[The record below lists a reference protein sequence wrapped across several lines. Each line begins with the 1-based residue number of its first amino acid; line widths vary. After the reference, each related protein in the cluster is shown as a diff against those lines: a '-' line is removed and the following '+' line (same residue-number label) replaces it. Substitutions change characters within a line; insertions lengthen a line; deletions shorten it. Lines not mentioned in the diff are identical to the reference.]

1 MAYNYFPAALNI
13 AAKKKQWD
21 TAAAKGEDVSGIAE
35 SAKQYYDELR
45 SAGRSD
51 IADKLERTSGK
62 DVDGYIHSLASGY
75 NPQGDMENI
84 SKQKYIWSEAAG
96 SGNKE
101 GAKAAEGAA
110 KAYYDSLR
118 ANGYGDIAD
127 KLKGLNSIDAG
138 AYVRQFT
145 PVQGGTSGAQN
156 KYAVK
161 AANPSYDPGKAAQGI
176 YKYKVDW
183 ADANSRG
190 GDTRQ
195 IEADASKLYKELED
209 NGYGDVAN
217 HLSGIGASEAAEYI
231 KRFTPQYEATA
242 EGNQRKSNDVYAVGK
257 EYGSDIRG
265 SYDKVYDNNINVNP
279 VETGYGKSV
288 MAAYGNA
295 ADAAYGKTLGGGVED
310 AGGNADS
317 YAAANANRQKAAI
330 LAKGNADILN
340 YYNAISGRANEWA
353 GGKAAALSQ
362 NLAQLQG
369 NVTGDRE
376 ARQADEQNALQAYL
390 GELSAQT
397 SAAQAEAQAEE
408 KEKDRQNAIDVA
420 QIKANSSGTRR
431 SGGSYST
438 SGSGSGTGSGKSGS
452 GGSGGGK
459 SGSGGGDEG
468 GLKFERTVTQ
478 ILSDAKNRAKVKEEY
493 DPNTEKMVKVVDEDL
508 YAQYIQDILNDPEYA
523 HSEREKLA
531 RAYYESTGSR
541 LSVNDDT
548 EASADTENKAGN
560 NPSADNQSAAK
571 RPAFNDLVKEAVMT
585 GVTEQ
590 GIINRLESQYAN
602 GFYTEKELEQALVLA
617 LGADKAKKYIK

>member
-21 TAAAKGEDVSGIAE
+21 AAAAKGEDVTAIADG
-35 SAKQYYDELR
+35 AKQYYDELR
-45 SAGRSD
+45 NAGRSD

-62 DVDGYIHSLASGY
+62 DVDGYINSLASGY
-75 NPQGDMENI
+75 DPHKDMESI

-96 SGNKE
+96 SGNKD
-101 GAKAAEGAA
+101 GAKAAENTA

-145 PVQGGTSGAQN
+145 PVQSGAPGVQS

-161 AANPSYDPGKAAQGI
+161 AVNPSYSPDKAAQGI

-183 ADANSRG
+183 ADAKSRG
-190 GDTRQ
+190 GDTSQ
-195 IEADASKLYKELED
+195 IEAGASKLYKELED

-231 KRFTPQYEATA
+231 KRFTPQYEGTA

-257 EYGSDIRG
+257 DYGTDIRS
-265 SYDKVYDNNINVNP
+265 SYDKVYNNNINVNP
-279 VETGYGKSV
+279 VKTGYGKSV
-288 MAAYGNA
+288 MAVYGNA

-353 GGKAAALSQ
+353 GGKAASLSQ

-369 NVTGDRE
+369 NVDNDRA
-376 ARQADEQNALQAYL
+376 ARQTDDQNDLQAYL

-397 SAAQAEAQAEE
+397 SAAQAAEE
-408 KEKDRQNAIDVA
+408 TRQKEAELQNKLDVA
-420 QIKANSSGTRR
+420 NINADATKYKSDNDLKGTTYTSDNNLNGKTYAANKSYASTVYRTNNSGKKKN
-431 SGGSYST
+431 
-438 SGSGSGTGSGKSGS
+438 GSGSD
-452 GGSGGGK
+452 
-459 SGSGGGDEG
+459 DEA
-468 GLKFERTVTQ
+468 GLEFERTVTQ

-493 DPNTEKMVKVVDEDL
+493 DPNTEKMVKVVDDDL
-508 YAQYIQDILNDPEYA
+508 YAQYIQDILDDPGYKL
-523 HSEREKLA
+523 SERKALA
-531 RAYYESTGSR
+531 QAYKESTGKTLTIKS
-541 LSVNDDT
+541 D
-548 EASADTENKAGN
+548 
-560 NPSADNQSAAK
+560 
-571 RPAFNDLVKEAVMT
+571 NDLLYSSIPDDIKRRAANQPSDYDLQNYVLSLLDAGTIDDRQAEALLAKH
-585 GVTEQ
+585 G
-590 GIINRLESQYAN
+590 
-602 GFYTEKELEQALVLA
+602 ALDDDIV
-617 LGADKAKKYIK
+617 D

>member
-21 TAAAKGEDVSGIAE
+21 AAAAKGEDVTAIADG
-35 SAKQYYDELR
+35 AKQYYDELR
-45 SAGRSD
+45 NAGRSD
-51 IADKLERTSGK
+51 IADKLERTSVK
-62 DVDGYIHSLASGY
+62 DVDGYINSLASGY
-75 NPQGDMENI
+75 DPHKDMESI

-96 SGNKE
+96 SGNKD
-101 GAKAAEGAA
+101 GAKAAENTA

-145 PVQGGTSGAQN
+145 PVQSSVSGVQS

-161 AANPSYDPGKAAQGI
+161 AVNPSYSPDKAAQGI

-183 ADANSRG
+183 ADAKSRG
-190 GDTRQ
+190 GDTSQ
-195 IEADASKLYKELED
+195 IEAGASKLYKELED

-231 KRFTPQYEATA
+231 KRFTPQYEGTA

-265 SYDKVYDNNINVNP
+265 SYDKVYDSNINVNP
-279 VETGYGKSV
+279 VDTGYGKSV

-353 GGKAAALSQ
+353 GGKAASLSQ

-369 NVTGDRE
+369 NVDNDRA
-376 ARQADEQNALQAYL
+376 ARQTDDQSDLQAYL

-397 SAAQAEAQAEE
+397 SAAQAAEE
-408 KEKDRQNAIDVA
+408 TRQKEAELQNKLDVA
-420 QIKANSSGTRR
+420 NINADATKYKSDNDLKGTTYTSDNNLKGKTYAANK
-431 SGGSYST
+431 SYAST
-438 SGSGSGTGSGKSGS
+438 VYRTDHSKKKSGD
-452 GGSGGGK
+452 
-459 SGSGGGDEG
+459 DEA
-468 GLKFERTVTQ
+468 GLEFARTTTQ
-478 ILSDAKNRAKVKEEY
+478 ILNDAKERAKVSGY
-493 DPNTEKMVKVVDEDL
+493 DANGNTVWTVDQDL
-508 YAQYIQDILNDPEYA
+508 YAQNIQALLDDPSYKL
-523 HSEREKLA
+523 SERQALA
-531 RAYYESTGSR
+531 QAYKESTGKTLTIKS
-541 LSVNDDT
+541 D
-548 EASADTENKAGN
+548 
-560 NPSADNQSAAK
+560 
-571 RPAFNDLVKEAVMT
+571 NDLLYSSIPDDIKRRAANQPSDYDLQNYVLGLLDAGTIDDRQAEALLAKH
-585 GVTEQ
+585 G
-590 GIINRLESQYAN
+590 
-602 GFYTEKELEQALVLA
+602 ALDDDIV
-617 LGADKAKKYIK
+617 D

>member
-21 TAAAKGEDVSGIAE
+21 AAAAKGEDVTAIAD

-45 SAGRSD
+45 NAGRSD

-62 DVDGYIHSLASGY
+62 DVDGYINSLASGY
-75 NPQGDMENI
+75 DPHKDMEGI

-96 SGNKE
+96 SGNKD
-101 GAKAAEGAA
+101 GAKAAETTA

-118 ANGYGDIAD
+118 ANGYGDVAD

-145 PVQGGTSGAQN
+145 PVQSGAPGVQN

-161 AANPSYDPGKAAQGI
+161 AVNPSYSPDKAAQGI

-183 ADANSRG
+183 ADANLRG

-231 KRFTPQYEATA
+231 KRFTPQYEGTA

-257 EYGSDIRG
+257 DYGTDIRG

-362 NLAQLQG
+362 NLSQLQG
-369 NVTGDRE
+369 NVDNDRA
-376 ARQADEQNALQAYL
+376 ARQTDDQNDLQAYL

-397 SAAQAEAQAEE
+397 SAAQAAEE
-408 KEKDRQNAIDVA
+408 TRQKEAELQNKLDVA
-420 QIKANSSGTRR
+420 NINADATKYKSDNDLKGTTYTSDNNLKGKTYAANKSYASTVYRTDHGKKKADDD
-431 SGGSYST
+431 
-438 SGSGSGTGSGKSGS
+438 
-452 GGSGGGK
+452 
-459 SGSGGGDEG
+459 DED
-468 GLKFERTVTQ
+468 GLDFARTTTQ
-478 ILSDAKNRAKVKEEY
+478 ILNDAKERAKVSGY
-493 DPNTEKMVKVVDEDL
+493 DANGNTVWTVDPDL
-508 YAQYIQDILNDPEYA
+508 YAQNIQALLDDPSYKL
-523 HSEREKLA
+523 SERQALA
-531 RAYYESTGSR
+531 QAYKESTGKTLTVKS
-541 LSVNDDT
+541 D
-548 EASADTENKAGN
+548 
-560 NPSADNQSAAK
+560 
-571 RPAFNDLVKEAVMT
+571 NDLLYSSIPDDIKRRAANQPSDYDLQNYVLSLLDAGTIDDRQAEALLAKH
-585 GVTEQ
+585 G
-590 GIINRLESQYAN
+590 
-602 GFYTEKELEQALVLA
+602 ALDDDIV
-617 LGADKAKKYIK
+617 D

>member
-21 TAAAKGEDVSGIAE
+21 TAAAKGEDVTAIAD

-45 SAGRSD
+45 NAGRGD

-62 DVDGYIHSLASGY
+62 DVDGYINSLASGY
-75 NPQGDMENI
+75 DPHKDMESI

-96 SGNKE
+96 SGNKD
-101 GAKAAEGAA
+101 GVKAAEDTA

-127 KLKGLNSIDAG
+127 KLEGLNSMDAG

-145 PVQGGTSGAQN
+145 PAQSSVSGVQS

-161 AANPSYDPGKAAQGI
+161 AANPAYSPDKAAQGI

-183 ADANSRG
+183 ADAKSRG
-190 GDTRQ
+190 GDTSQ

-209 NGYGDVAN
+209 NGYGDVVN

-231 KRFTPQYEATA
+231 KRFTPQYEGTV

-265 SYDKVYDNNINVNP
+265 SYDKVYNNNINVNP

-353 GGKAAALSQ
+353 GGKAASLSQ

-369 NVTGDRE
+369 NVDNDRA
-376 ARQADEQNALQAYL
+376 ARQTDDQSDLQAYL

-397 SAAQAEAQAEE
+397 SAAQAAEE
-408 KEKDRQNAIDVA
+408 TRQKEAELQNKLDVA
-420 QIKANSSGTRR
+420 NINADATKYKSDNDLKGTTYTSDNNLKGKTYAANKSYASTVYRTNNSKKKAADDDEAGLEFTR
-431 SGGSYST
+431 T
-438 SGSGSGTGSGKSGS
+438 T
-452 GGSGGGK
+452 
-459 SGSGGGDEG
+459 
-468 GLKFERTVTQ
+468 TQ
-478 ILSDAKNRAKVKEEY
+478 ILNDAKERAKVSGYGENGKTVWTV
-493 DPNTEKMVKVVDEDL
+493 DPDL
-508 YAQYIQDILNDPEYA
+508 YAQNIQALLDDPGYKL
-523 HSEREKLA
+523 SERQALA
-531 RAYYESTGSR
+531 QAYKESTGKTLTIKS
-541 LSVNDDT
+541 D
-548 EASADTENKAGN
+548 
-560 NPSADNQSAAK
+560 
-571 RPAFNDLVKEAVMT
+571 NDLIYSGIPDAIKRRAANQPSDYDLQNYVLGLLDAGTIDDRQAEALLAKH
-585 GVTEQ
+585 G
-590 GIINRLESQYAN
+590 
-602 GFYTEKELEQALVLA
+602 ALDDDIV
-617 LGADKAKKYIK
+617 D

>member
-1 MAYNYFPAALNI
+1 MAYNFFPAALNI

-21 TAAAKGEDVSGIAE
+21 TAAAKGEDVTGIAD

-45 SAGRSD
+45 KAGRSD

-62 DVDGYIHSLASGY
+62 DVDSYIHSLATGY
-75 NPQGDMENI
+75 DPQSDMENI

-118 ANGYGDIAD
+118 ANGYGDVAD
-127 KLKGLNSIDAG
+127 KLKSLNSVDAG
-138 AYVRQFT
+138 AYVKQFT
-145 PVQGGTSGAQN
+145 PQQGGNSAVGS

-161 AANPSYDPGKAAQGI
+161 AANPSYDIGKAAQGI

-183 ADANSRG
+183 ADAAARG
-190 GDTRQ
+190 GDTSQ

-242 EGNQRKSNDVYAVGK
+242 EGIQRKSNDVYAVGK

-265 SYDKVYDNNINVNP
+265 SYDKVYENNINVNP

-295 ADAAYGKTLGGGVED
+295 ADAAYGKALGGGVED

-362 NLAQLQG
+362 NLAQLQE
-369 NVTGDRE
+369 NATGDRA

-390 GELSAQT
+390 GDLSAQT
-397 SAAQAEAQAEE
+397 SSAQAEAETRQKEAEL
-408 KEKDRQNAIDVA
+408 QNKIDVA
-420 QIKANSSGTRR
+420 NINADATKYKSDNDLKGTTYTSDNNLKGKTYAANK
-431 SGGSYST
+431 SYAST
-438 SGSGSGTGSGKSGS
+438 VYRTNNRKKKS
-452 GGSGGGK
+452 
-459 SGSGGGDEG
+459 GGDEG

-478 ILSDAKNRAKVKEEY
+478 ILNDAKERAKVKEEY
-493 DPNTEKMVKVVDEDL
+493 DPNTGKMVKVVDDDL
-508 YAQYIQDILNDPEYA
+508 YAQYIQEILDDPEYA
-523 HSEREKLA
+523 PSERKALA
-531 RAYYESTGSR
+531 QAYKESTGKTLTIKSDNE
-541 LSVNDDT
+541 LIYSGIPDDIKRR
-548 EASADTENKAGN
+548 AANQ
-560 NPSADNQSAAK
+560 PSAY
-571 RPAFNDLVKEAVMT
+571 DLQKYVLNLLDAGTLDEKQAEALL
-585 GVTEQ
+585 GKH
-590 GIINRLESQYAN
+590 G
-602 GFYTEKELEQALVLA
+602 ALDDDIV
-617 LGADKAKKYIK
+617 D

>member
-21 TAAAKGEDVSGIAE
+21 AAAAKGEDVTKIADG
-35 SAKQYYDELR
+35 AKQYYDELR
-45 SAGRSD
+45 NAGRSD

-62 DVDGYIHSLASGY
+62 DVDGYINSLASGY
-75 NPQGDMENI
+75 DPHKDMEGI

-96 SGNKE
+96 SGNKD
-101 GAKAAEGAA
+101 GIKAAETSA

-118 ANGYGDIAD
+118 ANGYGDVAD
-127 KLKGLNSIDAG
+127 KLKGLNSMDAG

-145 PVQGGTSGAQN
+145 PVQGGTPGEQN

-161 AANPSYDPGKAAQGI
+161 AVNPSYSPDKAAQGI

-231 KRFTPQYEATA
+231 KRFTPQYEGTA

-257 EYGSDIRG
+257 EYGSDIRN
-265 SYDKVYDNNINVNP
+265 SYDKVYGNNINVNP

-369 NVTGDRE
+369 NVDNDRA
-376 ARQADEQNALQAYL
+376 ARQTDEQNDLQAYL

-397 SAAQAEAQAEE
+397 SAAQAAEE
-408 KEKDRQNAIDVA
+408 TRQKEAELQNKLDVA
-420 QIKANSSGTRR
+420 NINADATKYKSDNDLKGTTYTSDNNLKGKTYADNKSYASTVYRTNHSKKKADD
-431 SGGSYST
+431 
-438 SGSGSGTGSGKSGS
+438 
-452 GGSGGGK
+452 
-459 SGSGGGDEG
+459 DEA
-468 GLKFERTVTQ
+468 GLEFARTTTQ
-478 ILSDAKNRAKVKEEY
+478 ILNDAKERAKVSGY
-493 DPNTEKMVKVVDEDL
+493 DANGNTVWTVDPDL
-508 YAQYIQDILNDPEYA
+508 YAQNIQALLDDPSYKL
-523 HSEREKLA
+523 SERQALA
-531 RAYYESTGSR
+531 QAYKESTGKTLTIKS
-541 LSVNDDT
+541 D
-548 EASADTENKAGN
+548 
-560 NPSADNQSAAK
+560 
-571 RPAFNDLVKEAVMT
+571 NDLLYSSIPDDIKRRAANQPSDYDLQNYVLSLLDAGTIDDRQAEALLAKH
-585 GVTEQ
+585 G
-590 GIINRLESQYAN
+590 
-602 GFYTEKELEQALVLA
+602 ALDDDIV
-617 LGADKAKKYIK
+617 D

>member
-1 MAYNYFPAALNI
+1 MAYNFFPAALNI

-21 TAAAKGEDVSGIAE
+21 TAAAKGEDVTGIAD

-45 SAGRSD
+45 KAGRSD

-62 DVDGYIHSLASGY
+62 DVDSYIHSLATGY
-75 NPQGDMENI
+75 DPQSDMENI
-84 SKQKYIWSEAAG
+84 SKQKYNWSEAAG

-118 ANGYGDIAD
+118 ANGYGDVAD
-127 KLKGLNSIDAG
+127 KLKSLNSVDAG
-138 AYVRQFT
+138 AYVKQFT
-145 PVQGGTSGAQN
+145 PQQGGNSAVGS

-161 AANPSYDPGKAAQGI
+161 AANPSYDIGKAAQGI

-183 ADANSRG
+183 ADAAARG
-190 GDTRQ
+190 GDTSQ

-242 EGNQRKSNDVYAVGK
+242 EGIQRKSNDVYAVGK

-295 ADAAYGKTLGGGVED
+295 ADAAYGKALGGGVED

-362 NLAQLQG
+362 NLAQLQD
-369 NVTGDRE
+369 NATGDRA

-397 SAAQAEAQAEE
+397 SAAQAEAETRQKEAEL
-408 KEKDRQNAIDVA
+408 QNKIDVA
-420 QIKANSSGTRR
+420 NINADATKYKSDNDLKGTTYTSDNNLKGKTYAANKSYASTVYRTNNSKKK
-431 SGGSYST
+431 SGG
-438 SGSGSGTGSGKSGS
+438 
-452 GGSGGGK
+452 
-459 SGSGGGDEG
+459 DDG

-478 ILSDAKNRAKVKEEY
+478 ILNDAKDRAKVKEEY
-493 DPNTEKMVKVVDEDL
+493 DPNTGKMVKVVDDDL
-508 YAQYIQDILNDPEYA
+508 YAQYIQEILDDPEYA
-523 HSEREKLA
+523 LSERKALA
-531 RAYYESTGSR
+531 QAYKESTGKTLTIKSDNE
-541 LSVNDDT
+541 LIYSGIPDDIKRR
-548 EASADTENKAGN
+548 AANQ
-560 NPSADNQSAAK
+560 PSAY
-571 RPAFNDLVKEAVMT
+571 DLQKYVLNLLDAGTLDEKQAEALL
-585 GVTEQ
+585 GKH
-590 GIINRLESQYAN
+590 G
-602 GFYTEKELEQALVLA
+602 ALDDDIV
-617 LGADKAKKYIK
+617 D

>member
-21 TAAAKGEDVSGIAE
+21 AAAAKGEDVTAIAD

-45 SAGRSD
+45 KAGRSD

-62 DVDGYIHSLASGY
+62 DVDGYINSLASGY
-75 NPQGDMENI
+75 DPHKDMEGI

-96 SGNKE
+96 SGNKD
-101 GAKAAEGAA
+101 GAKAAENTA

-145 PVQGGTSGAQN
+145 PVQGGTSGAHN

-161 AANPSYDPGKAAQGI
+161 AVNPSYSPDKAAQGI

-183 ADANSRG
+183 ADAKSRG
-190 GDTRQ
+190 GDTSQ
-195 IEADASKLYKELED
+195 IEAGASKLYKELED

-231 KRFTPQYEATA
+231 KRFTPQYEGTA

-265 SYDKVYDNNINVNP
+265 SYDKVYNNNINVNP

-353 GGKAAALSQ
+353 GGKAASLSQ

-369 NVTGDRE
+369 NVDNDRA
-376 ARQADEQNALQAYL
+376 ARQTDNQNDLQAYL

-397 SAAQAEAQAEE
+397 SAAQAQEQTRQKEAEL
-408 KEKDRQNAIDVA
+408 QNKLDVA
-420 QIKANSSGTRR
+420 NINADATKYKSDNDLKGTTYTSDNNLKGKTYAANK
-431 SGGSYST
+431 SYAST
-438 SGSGSGTGSGKSGS
+438 VYRTDHSKKKSGD
-452 GGSGGGK
+452 
-459 SGSGGGDEG
+459 DEA
-468 GLKFERTVTQ
+468 GLEFTRTTTQ
-478 ILSDAKNRAKVKEEY
+478 ILNDAKERAKVSGY
-493 DPNTEKMVKVVDEDL
+493 DANGNTVWTVDPDL
-508 YAQYIQDILNDPEYA
+508 YAQNIQALLDDPSYKL
-523 HSEREKLA
+523 SERQALA
-531 RAYYESTGSR
+531 QAYKESTGKT
-541 LSVNDDT
+541 LAIKPDT
-548 EASADTENKAGN
+548 DLIYTGIPDSIKRRAANQ
-560 NPSADNQSAAK
+560 PSAYDLQKYVLNLLDAGTVDDRQAEALLAK
-571 RPAFNDLVKEAVMT
+571 H
-585 GVTEQ
+585 G
-590 GIINRLESQYAN
+590 
-602 GFYTEKELEQALVLA
+602 ALDDDIV
-617 LGADKAKKYIK
+617 D

>member
-21 TAAAKGEDVSGIAE
+21 AAAAKGEDVTKIAD
-35 SAKQYYDELR
+35 SAQQYYDELR
-45 SAGRSD
+45 NAGRSD

-62 DVDGYIHSLASGY
+62 DVDGYINSLASGY
-75 NPQGDMENI
+75 DPHKDMEGI

-96 SGNKE
+96 SGNKD
-101 GAKAAEGAA
+101 GAKAAENTA

-161 AANPSYDPGKAAQGI
+161 AANPSYSPDKAAQGI

-231 KRFTPQYEATA
+231 KRFTPQYEGTA

-257 EYGSDIRG
+257 EYGSDIRN
-265 SYDKVYDNNINVNP
+265 SYDKVYGNNINVNP

-362 NLAQLQG
+362 NLSQLQG
-369 NVTGDRE
+369 NVDNDRA
-376 ARQADEQNALQAYL
+376 ARQTDDQNDLQAYL

-397 SAAQAEAQAEE
+397 SAAQAAEE
-408 KEKDRQNAIDVA
+408 TRQKEAELQNKLDVA
-420 QIKANSSGTRR
+420 NINADATKYKSDNDLKGTTYTSDNNLKGKTYAANK
-431 SGGSYST
+431 SYAST
-438 SGSGSGTGSGKSGS
+438 VYRINNSKKKSGD
-452 GGSGGGK
+452 
-459 SGSGGGDEG
+459 DED
-468 GLKFERTVTQ
+468 GLDFARTTTQ
-478 ILSDAKNRAKVKEEY
+478 ILNDAKERAKVSGY
-493 DPNTEKMVKVVDEDL
+493 DSNGNTVWTVDPDL
-508 YAQYIQDILNDPEYA
+508 YAQNIQALLDDPSYKL
-523 HSEREKLA
+523 SERQALA
-531 RAYYESTGSR
+531 QAYKESTGKTLTIKS
-541 LSVNDDT
+541 D
-548 EASADTENKAGN
+548 
-560 NPSADNQSAAK
+560 
-571 RPAFNDLVKEAVMT
+571 NDLLYSSIPDDIKRRAANQPSDYDLQNYVLGLLDAGTIDDRQAEALLAKH
-585 GVTEQ
+585 G
-590 GIINRLESQYAN
+590 
-602 GFYTEKELEQALVLA
+602 ALDDDIV
-617 LGADKAKKYIK
+617 D

>member
-21 TAAAKGEDVSGIAE
+21 AAAAKGEDVTGIAD

-45 SAGRSD
+45 KAGRGD

-62 DVDGYIHSLASGY
+62 DVDGYINSLASGY
-75 NPQGDMENI
+75 DPRKDMESI

-96 SGNKE
+96 SGNKD
-101 GAKAAEGAA
+101 GAKAAENTA

-118 ANGYGDIAD
+118 ANGYGDVAD

-145 PVQGGTSGAQN
+145 PVQSGAPGVQS

-161 AANPSYDPGKAAQGI
+161 TANPAYSPDKATQGI

-183 ADANSRG
+183 ADAKSRG
-190 GDTRQ
+190 GDTSQ

-231 KRFTPQYEATA
+231 KRFTPQYEGTA

-353 GGKAAALSQ
+353 GGKAASLSQ

-369 NVTGDRE
+369 NVDNDRA
-376 ARQADEQNALQAYL
+376 ARQTDNQNDLQAYL

-397 SAAQAEAQAEE
+397 SAAQAEAETRQKEAEL
-408 KEKDRQNAIDVA
+408 QNKLDVA
-420 QIKANSSGTRR
+420 NINADATKYKSDNDLKGTTYTSDNNLKGKTYAANK
-431 SGGSYST
+431 SYAST
-438 SGSGSGTGSGKSGS
+438 VYRTNNSKKKSGD
-452 GGSGGGK
+452 
-459 SGSGGGDEG
+459 DED
-468 GLKFERTVTQ
+468 GLDFARTTTQ
-478 ILSDAKNRAKVKEEY
+478 ILNDAKERAKVSGY
-493 DPNTEKMVKVVDEDL
+493 DANGNTVWTVDPDL
-508 YAQYIQDILNDPEYA
+508 YAQNIQALLDDPSYKL
-523 HSEREKLA
+523 SERQALA
-531 RAYYESTGSR
+531 QAYKESTGKTLTIKS
-541 LSVNDDT
+541 D
-548 EASADTENKAGN
+548 
-560 NPSADNQSAAK
+560 
-571 RPAFNDLVKEAVMT
+571 NDLLYSSIPDDIKRRAANQPSDYDLQNYVLGLLDAGTIDDRQAEALLAKH
-585 GVTEQ
+585 G
-590 GIINRLESQYAN
+590 
-602 GFYTEKELEQALVLA
+602 ALDDDIV
-617 LGADKAKKYIK
+617 D

>member
-21 TAAAKGEDVSGIAE
+21 TAAAKGEDVTAIAD

-45 SAGRSD
+45 NAGRGD

-62 DVDGYIHSLASGY
+62 DVDGYINSLASGY
-75 NPQGDMENI
+75 DPHKDMESI

-96 SGNKE
+96 SGNKD
-101 GAKAAEGAA
+101 GAKAAETTA

-145 PVQGGTSGAQN
+145 PVQSSVSGSVD
-156 KYAVK
+156 KYTVK
-161 AANPSYDPGKAAQGI
+161 TANPAYSPDKAAQGI

-190 GDTRQ
+190 GDTSQ

-231 KRFTPQYEATA
+231 KRFTPQYEGTA

-265 SYDKVYDNNINVNP
+265 SYDKVYNNNINVNP

-353 GGKAAALSQ
+353 GGKAASLSQ
-362 NLAQLQG
+362 NLSQLQG
-369 NVTGDRE
+369 NVDNDRA
-376 ARQADEQNALQAYL
+376 ARQTDNQNDLQAYL

-397 SAAQAEAQAEE
+397 SAAQAAEE
-408 KEKDRQNAIDVA
+408 TRQKEAELQNKLDVA
-420 QIKANSSGTRR
+420 NVNADATKYKSDNDLKGTQYTSDNNLKGKTYAANKSYASTVYRTNNSKKKAADDDEAGLEFTR
-431 SGGSYST
+431 T
-438 SGSGSGTGSGKSGS
+438 T
-452 GGSGGGK
+452 
-459 SGSGGGDEG
+459 
-468 GLKFERTVTQ
+468 TQ
-478 ILSDAKNRAKVKEEY
+478 ILNDAKERAKVSGY
-493 DPNTEKMVKVVDEDL
+493 DANGNTVWTVDPDL
-508 YAQYIQDILNDPEYA
+508 YAQNIQALLDDPSYKL
-523 HSEREKLA
+523 SERQALA
-531 RAYYESTGSR
+531 QAYKESTGKTLTIKS
-541 LSVNDDT
+541 D
-548 EASADTENKAGN
+548 
-560 NPSADNQSAAK
+560 
-571 RPAFNDLVKEAVMT
+571 NDLIYSGIPDGIKRRAANQPSDYDLQNYVLGLLDAGTIDDRQAEALLAKH
-585 GVTEQ
+585 G
-590 GIINRLESQYAN
+590 
-602 GFYTEKELEQALVLA
+602 ALDDDIV
-617 LGADKAKKYIK
+617 D

>member
-21 TAAAKGEDVSGIAE
+21 VAAAKGEDVTKIADG
-35 SAKQYYDELR
+35 AKQYYDELR
-45 SAGRSD
+45 NAGRSD

-62 DVDGYIHSLASGY
+62 DVDGYINSLASGY
-75 NPQGDMENI
+75 DPHKDMEGI

-96 SGNKE
+96 SGNKD
-101 GAKAAEGAA
+101 GAKAAESTA

-161 AANPSYDPGKAAQGI
+161 AVNPAYSPGKAAQGI

-231 KRFTPQYEATA
+231 KRFTPQYEGTA

-257 EYGSDIRG
+257 EYGSDIRN
-265 SYDKVYDNNINVNP
+265 SYDKVYGNNINVNP

-362 NLAQLQG
+362 NLSQLQG
-369 NVTGDRE
+369 NVDNDRT
-376 ARQADEQNALQAYL
+376 ARQTDDQNDLQAYL

-397 SAAQAEAQAEE
+397 SAAQAAEE
-408 KEKDRQNAIDVA
+408 TRQKEAELQNKLDVA
-420 QIKANSSGTRR
+420 NINADATKYKSDNDLKGTTYTSDNNLKGKTYAANKSYASTVYRTNHSKKKADD
-431 SGGSYST
+431 
-438 SGSGSGTGSGKSGS
+438 
-452 GGSGGGK
+452 
-459 SGSGGGDEG
+459 DEA
-468 GLKFERTVTQ
+468 GLEFARTTTQ
-478 ILSDAKNRAKVKEEY
+478 ILNDAKERAKVSGY
-493 DPNTEKMVKVVDEDL
+493 DANGNTVWTVDPDL
-508 YAQYIQDILNDPEYA
+508 YAQNIQALLDDPSYKL
-523 HSEREKLA
+523 SERQALA
-531 RAYYESTGSR
+531 QAYKESTGKTLTIKS
-541 LSVNDDT
+541 D
-548 EASADTENKAGN
+548 
-560 NPSADNQSAAK
+560 
-571 RPAFNDLVKEAVMT
+571 NDLLYSSIPDDIKRRAANQPSDYDLQNYVLSLLDAGTIDDRQAEALLAKH
-585 GVTEQ
+585 G
-590 GIINRLESQYAN
+590 
-602 GFYTEKELEQALVLA
+602 ALDDDIV
-617 LGADKAKKYIK
+617 D

>member
-1 MAYNYFPAALNI
+1 MAYNFFPAALNI

-21 TAAAKGEDVSGIAE
+21 TAAAKGEDVTGIAD

-45 SAGRSD
+45 KAGRSD

-62 DVDGYIHSLASGY
+62 DVDSYIHSLATGY
-75 NPQGDMENI
+75 DPQSDMENI

-118 ANGYGDIAD
+118 ANGYGDVAD
-127 KLKGLNSIDAG
+127 KLKSLNSVDAG
-138 AYVRQFT
+138 AYVKQFT
-145 PVQGGTSGAQN
+145 PQQGGNSSVGS

-161 AANPSYDPGKAAQGI
+161 AANPSYDIGKAAQGI

-183 ADANSRG
+183 ADAAARG
-190 GDTRQ
+190 GDTSQ

-242 EGNQRKSNDVYAVGK
+242 EGIQRKSNDVYAVGK
-257 EYGSDIRG
+257 KYGSDIRG

-295 ADAAYGKTLGGGVED
+295 ADAAYGKALGGGVED

-362 NLAQLQG
+362 NLAQLQD
-369 NVTGDRE
+369 NATGDRA

-397 SAAQAEAQAEE
+397 SAAQAQAEAEE

-420 QIKANSSGTRR
+420 EIKANSTGTRR
-431 SGGSYST
+431 SVGSYST
-438 SGSGSGTGSGKSGS
+438 SSSSSKKSSGKSSSGSSGGGKSGS

-459 SGSGGGDEG
+459 KKTDDGDEG
-468 GLKFERTVTQ
+468 GLEFERTLTQ
-478 ILSDAKNRAKVKEEY
+478 ILNDAKERSKVSGFDSNGNTVWTV
-493 DPNTEKMVKVVDEDL
+493 DPDL
-508 YAQYIQDILNDPEYA
+508 YAQNIQALLDDPEYA
-523 HSEREKLA
+523 LSERKALA
-531 RAYYESTGSR
+531 QAYKESTGKTLTIKSDNELIYSGIPDGIKR
-541 LSVNDDT
+541 RAANQ
-548 EASADTENKAGN
+548 
-560 NPSADNQSAAK
+560 PSAY
-571 RPAFNDLVKEAVMT
+571 DLQKYVLNLLDAGTLDEKQAEALL
-585 GVTEQ
+585 GKH
-590 GIINRLESQYAN
+590 G
-602 GFYTEKELEQALVLA
+602 ALDDDIV
-617 LGADKAKKYIK
+617 D

>member
-21 TAAAKGEDVSGIAE
+21 AAAAKGEDVTAIADG
-35 SAKQYYDELR
+35 AKQYYDELR
-45 SAGRSD
+45 NAGRSD

-62 DVDGYIHSLASGY
+62 DVDGYINSLASGY
-75 NPQGDMENI
+75 DPHKDMESI

-96 SGNKE
+96 SGNKD
-101 GAKAAEGAA
+101 GAKAAETTA

-118 ANGYGDIAD
+118 ANGYGDVAD

-145 PVQGGTSGAQN
+145 PVQSGAPGVQS

-161 AANPSYDPGKAAQGI
+161 AANPAYSPDKAAQGI

-190 GDTRQ
+190 GDTSQ

-231 KRFTPQYEATA
+231 KRFTPQYEGTA

-257 EYGSDIRG
+257 EYGSDIRN
-265 SYDKVYDNNINVNP
+265 SYDKVYGNNINVNP

-362 NLAQLQG
+362 NLSQLQG
-369 NVTGDRE
+369 NVDNDRT
-376 ARQADEQNALQAYL
+376 ARQTDEQNDLQAYL

-397 SAAQAEAQAEE
+397 SAAQAAEE
-408 KEKDRQNAIDVA
+408 TRQKEAELQNKLDVA
-420 QIKANSSGTRR
+420 NINADATKYKSDNDLKGTTYTSDNNLKGKTYATDKSYAAAIYRINNS
-431 SGGSYST
+431 
-438 SGSGSGTGSGKSGS
+438 K
-452 GGSGGGK
+452 K
-459 SGSGGGDEG
+459 KNGDDEA
-468 GLKFERTVTQ
+468 GLEFARTTTQ
-478 ILSDAKNRAKVKEEY
+478 ILNDAKERAKGSGY
-493 DPNTEKMVKVVDEDL
+493 DANGNTVWTVDPDL
-508 YAQYIQDILNDPEYA
+508 YAQNIQALLDDPSYKL
-523 HSEREKLA
+523 SERQALA
-531 RAYYESTGSR
+531 QAYKESTGKTLTIKS
-541 LSVNDDT
+541 D
-548 EASADTENKAGN
+548 
-560 NPSADNQSAAK
+560 
-571 RPAFNDLVKEAVMT
+571 NDLLYSSIPDDIKRRAANQPSDYDLQNYVLNLLDAGTIDDRQAEALLAKH
-585 GVTEQ
+585 G
-590 GIINRLESQYAN
+590 
-602 GFYTEKELEQALVLA
+602 ALDDDIV
-617 LGADKAKKYIK
+617 D

>member
-1 MAYNYFPAALNI
+1 MAYNFFPAALNI

-21 TAAAKGEDVSGIAE
+21 TAAAKGEDVTGIAD

-45 SAGRSD
+45 KAGRSD

-62 DVDGYIHSLASGY
+62 DVDSYIHSLATGY
-75 NPQGDMENI
+75 DPQSDMENI

-118 ANGYGDIAD
+118 ANGYGDVAD
-127 KLKGLNSIDAG
+127 KLKSLNSVDAG
-138 AYVRQFT
+138 AYVKQFT
-145 PVQGGTSGAQN
+145 PQQGGNSAVGS

-161 AANPSYDPGKAAQGI
+161 AANPSYDIGKAAQGI

-183 ADANSRG
+183 ADAAARG
-190 GDTRQ
+190 GDTSQ

-242 EGNQRKSNDVYAVGK
+242 EGIQRKSNDVYAVGK

-265 SYDKVYDNNINVNP
+265 SYDKVYENNINVNP

-295 ADAAYGKTLGGGVED
+295 ADAAYGKALGGGVED

-362 NLAQLQG
+362 NLAQLQE
-369 NVTGDRE
+369 NATGDRA

-390 GELSAQT
+390 GDLSAQT
-397 SAAQAEAQAEE
+397 SSAQAEAETRQKEAEL
-408 KEKDRQNAIDVA
+408 QNKIDVA
-420 QIKANSSGTRR
+420 NINADATKYKSDNDLKGTTYTSDNNLKGKTYAANK
-431 SGGSYST
+431 SYAST
-438 SGSGSGTGSGKSGS
+438 VYRTNNRKKKS
-452 GGSGGGK
+452 
-459 SGSGGGDEG
+459 GGDEG

-478 ILSDAKNRAKVKEEY
+478 ILNDEKERAKVKEEY
-493 DPNTEKMVKVVDEDL
+493 DPNTRKMVKVVDDDL
-508 YAQYIQDILNDPEYA
+508 YAQYIQEILDDPEYA
-523 HSEREKLA
+523 PSERKALA
-531 RAYYESTGSR
+531 QAYKESTGKTLTIKSDNE
-541 LSVNDDT
+541 LIYSGIPDDIKRR
-548 EASADTENKAGN
+548 AANQ
-560 NPSADNQSAAK
+560 PSAY
-571 RPAFNDLVKEAVMT
+571 DLQKYVLNLLDAGTLDEKQAEALL
-585 GVTEQ
+585 GKH
-590 GIINRLESQYAN
+590 G
-602 GFYTEKELEQALVLA
+602 ALDDDIV
-617 LGADKAKKYIK
+617 D

>member
-21 TAAAKGEDVSGIAE
+21 AAAAKGEDVTAIADG
-35 SAKQYYDELR
+35 AKQYYDELR
-45 SAGRSD
+45 NAGRSD

-62 DVDGYIHSLASGY
+62 DVDGYINSLASGY
-75 NPQGDMENI
+75 DPRKDMESI

-96 SGNKE
+96 SGNKD
-101 GAKAAEGAA
+101 GAKAAENTA

-145 PVQGGTSGAQN
+145 PVQSGAPGVQS

-161 AANPSYDPGKAAQGI
+161 AVNPSYSPDKAAQGI

-183 ADANSRG
+183 ADAKSRG
-190 GDTRQ
+190 GDTSQ
-195 IEADASKLYKELED
+195 IEAGASKLYKELED

-231 KRFTPQYEATA
+231 KRFTPQYEGTA

-265 SYDKVYDNNINVNP
+265 SYDKVYDSNINVNP

-295 ADAAYGKTLGGGVED
+295 ADAAYGKTLGGGTED
-310 AGGNADS
+310 AGGNTDS

-353 GGKAAALSQ
+353 GGKAASLSQ

-369 NVTGDRE
+369 NVDNDRA
-376 ARQADEQNALQAYL
+376 ARQTDNQNDLQAYL
-390 GELSAQT
+390 GELSART
-397 SAAQAEAQAEE
+397 SAAQAAEE
-408 KEKDRQNAIDVA
+408 TRQKEAELQNKLDVA
-420 QIKANSSGTRR
+420 NVNADATKYKSDNDLKGTTYTSDNNLKGKTYAANKSYASTVYRTNNSKKKAADDDEAGLEFTR
-431 SGGSYST
+431 T
-438 SGSGSGTGSGKSGS
+438 T
-452 GGSGGGK
+452 
-459 SGSGGGDEG
+459 
-468 GLKFERTVTQ
+468 TQ
-478 ILSDAKNRAKVKEEY
+478 ILNDAKERAKVSGY
-493 DPNTEKMVKVVDEDL
+493 DANGNTVWTVDPDL
-508 YAQYIQDILNDPEYA
+508 YAQNIQALLDDPSYKL
-523 HSEREKLA
+523 SERKALA
-531 RAYYESTGSR
+531 QAYKESTGKT
-541 LSVNDDT
+541 LSIKSD
-548 EASADTENKAGN
+548 
-560 NPSADNQSAAK
+560 
-571 RPAFNDLVKEAVMT
+571 NDLIYSGIPDGIKRRAANQPSDYDLQNYVLDLLDAGTIDEKQAEALLDKH
-585 GVTEQ
+585 G
-590 GIINRLESQYAN
+590 
-602 GFYTEKELEQALVLA
+602 ALDDDIV
-617 LGADKAKKYIK
+617 D

>member
-21 TAAAKGEDVSGIAE
+21 VAAAKGEDVTKIADG
-35 SAKQYYDELR
+35 AKQYYDELR
-45 SAGRSD
+45 NAGRSD

-62 DVDGYIHSLASGY
+62 DVDGYINSLASGY
-75 NPQGDMENI
+75 DPHKDMEGI

-96 SGNKE
+96 SGNKD
-101 GAKAAEGAA
+101 GAKAAENTA

-145 PVQGGTSGAQN
+145 PVQSGAPGEQN

-161 AANPSYDPGKAAQGI
+161 AANPSYSPDKAAQGI

-231 KRFTPQYEATA
+231 KRFTPQYEGTA

-257 EYGSDIRG
+257 EYGSDIRN
-265 SYDKVYDNNINVNP
+265 SYDKVYGNNINVNP

-362 NLAQLQG
+362 NLSQLQG
-369 NVTGDRE
+369 NVDNDRA
-376 ARQADEQNALQAYL
+376 ARQTDDQNDLQAYL

-397 SAAQAEAQAEE
+397 SAAQAQEQTRQKEAEL
-408 KEKDRQNAIDVA
+408 QNKLDVA
-420 QIKANSSGTRR
+420 NINADATKYKSDNDLKGTTYTSDNNLKGKTYAANK
-431 SGGSYST
+431 SYAST
-438 SGSGSGTGSGKSGS
+438 VYRTDHGKK
-452 GGSGGGK
+452 K
-459 SGSGGGDEG
+459 SDDDEA
-468 GLKFERTVTQ
+468 GLEFARTTTQ
-478 ILSDAKNRAKVKEEY
+478 ILNDAKERAKVSGY
-493 DPNTEKMVKVVDEDL
+493 DANGNTVWTVDPDL
-508 YAQYIQDILNDPEYA
+508 YAQNIQALLDDPSYKL
-523 HSEREKLA
+523 SERQALA
-531 RAYYESTGSR
+531 QAYKESTGKTLTIKS
-541 LSVNDDT
+541 D
-548 EASADTENKAGN
+548 
-560 NPSADNQSAAK
+560 
-571 RPAFNDLVKEAVMT
+571 NDLLYSSIPDDIKRRAANQPSDYDLQNYVLSLLDAGTIDDRQAEALLAKH
-585 GVTEQ
+585 G
-590 GIINRLESQYAN
+590 
-602 GFYTEKELEQALVLA
+602 ALDDDIV
-617 LGADKAKKYIK
+617 D